1 MRAQKTRAPHT
12 SAFCTMANTPA
23 SSTSRSR
30 RNPDSARVSACW
42 FRRLAETIFQ
52 RSPRLRDAI
61 ANTRDAC
68 ATRKNAPNQIGPKC
82 VPRERRFQASSY
94 ATYLIGRGD
103 CRVAH
108 LNQRGIIDPAY
119 NSLVRTGEM
128 GGPLWSELRRRNVLP
143 PMAQHLRHPDEFIEE
158 FCRPSDKTF
167 IEELSIFPKDFADIS
182 KIHVIENRNE
192 TELAHDRQ

>member
-1 MRAQKTRAPHT
+1 MRPQKTRAPHT

-94 ATYLIGRGD
+94 ATYRIGRGD

-108 LNQRGIIDPAY
+108 LNQRGIIDPA
-119 NSLVRTGEM
+119 LQLA
-128 GGPLWSELRRRNVLP
+128 GPHRRNGRPALERATPAERSPAHGATPAPSRSIHRGILP
-143 PMAQHLRHPDEFIEE
+143 SVRQSLHREAFHLHRR
-158 FCRPSDKTF
+158 FCRHFQNSR
-167 IEELSIFPKDFADIS
+167 
-182 KIHVIENRNE
+182 H
-192 TELAHDRQ
+192 